1 MSTTS
6 DHDSEPV
13 AIPHTGPTA
22 HNPHGHTIHI
32 VIPLSNPLALE
43 VSWIPGHGHPNVRAP
58 LTIMR
63 TPGHGH
69 PNLHCGRHD
78 DVGTPSRRYS
88 ELGTAQFEVVSP
100 RDCPS
105 TATQP
110 RQSAQTSHRSSLF
123 SSADDPREERSEDTF
138 SPCFL
143 PAFAEELDDQEST
156 SEHAERPLN
165 RSGSIMGNEGR
176 APGVER
182 GSPLQVVT
190 VEWTMADPVSL

>member
-6 DHDSEPV
+6 SHNSEPV
-13 AIPHTGPTA
+13 AIPHAGPTA

-32 VIPLSNPLALE
+32 VIPLSNPLALQ
-43 VSWIPGHGHPNVRAP
+43 VSWVPGHGHPNVRAP
-58 LTIMR
+58 LATC

-78 DVGTPSRRYS
+78 DVWTPSRRYS
-88 ELGTAQFEVVSP
+88 ESGAAQFEVVFP

-123 SSADDPREERSEDTF
+123 SSADDPREEQSEDTF
-138 SPCFL
+138 SPRFL
-143 PAFAEELDDQEST
+143 PAFAEEPDDQEST

-165 RSGSIMGNEGR
+165 RSGSIMGNR
-176 APGVER
+176 DAPRVER